1 MRIFRV
7 KPGDATMSAMKKRSN
22 TQTLAAAFAA
32 VLGLAAAPAQANLV
46 WELTIGGV
54 GIFSVA
60 GKTINDNNSALH
72 MIAREPPPVKADL
85 IPKSIEEPNLSTRA
99 KSHF

>member
-46 WELTIGGV
+46 WELTIGGG

-60 GKTINDNNSALH
+60 GKTINDTKTAVELNG
-72 MIAREPPPVKADL
+72 RDPPPGKTTFVLAGCEDQ
-85 IPKSIEEPNLSTRA
+85 NLFTGA
-99 KSHF
+99 